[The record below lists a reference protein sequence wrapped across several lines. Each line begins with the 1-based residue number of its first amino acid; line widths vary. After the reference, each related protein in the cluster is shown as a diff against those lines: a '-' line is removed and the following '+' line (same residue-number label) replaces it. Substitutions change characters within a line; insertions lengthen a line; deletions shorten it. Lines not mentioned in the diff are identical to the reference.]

1 MEPSKNKAALAVGV
15 AVAATVTTA
24 ALAMAVW
31 PALTRPDPPAE
42 ATGNRGLRIRLVEP
56 PRALVARG
64 SPLDVGLSEV
74 AQAMAK
80 GREALFVRTPPVTP
94 PVRAASPPPS
104 PLPAPPPARRTP
116 MQVAQADEEEDLAPP
131 PEPMDDRWERN
142 RILQD
147 RFEAAQ
153 RRRWE
158 QEQQRLR
165 RERDERAAWEPAQR
179 DRARWEDD
187 RERDRY
193 EDRRYEDGRYDDRN
207 APPPPDDDRPPP
219 GW

>member
-1 MEPSKNKAALAVGV
+1 VEPPKNKAALAAGV
-15 AVAATVTTA
+15 AVAAAVTTA

-94 PVRAASPPPS
+94 PVGAASARSS

-116 MQVAQADEEEDLAPP
+116 MQVAQADEEAEDLAPP
-131 PEPMDDRWERN
+131 PEPVDDRWERN
-142 RILQD
+142 RVLQD

-165 RERDERAAWEPAQR
+165 RERDERAAWEQA
-179 DRARWEDD
+179 

-193 EDRRYEDGRYDDRN
+193 EDPRYEEGRYEDRY